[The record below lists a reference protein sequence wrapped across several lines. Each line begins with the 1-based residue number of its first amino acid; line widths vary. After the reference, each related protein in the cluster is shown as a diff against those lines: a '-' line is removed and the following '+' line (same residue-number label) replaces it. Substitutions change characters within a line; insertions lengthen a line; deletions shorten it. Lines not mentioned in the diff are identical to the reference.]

1 MGQYN
6 PMVITFAIYLC
17 VVLLVGI
24 AAYFA
29 TKNFDDFVLGGRRL
43 GSFVTAMSAGASDM
57 SGWLLMGVP
66 GAVYSKG
73 LGQTWIALGVL
84 WGAYANWRLVA
95 ARLRL
100 HTKKFD
106 NALTIPDFFRRRFG
120 SEKATLSI
128 ASAVIILFFFTIYC
142 ASGIVAGA
150 KLFQNLFHLTYVQA
164 MWLSTFA
171 TIVYTFLGGFL
182 AVSWSDSIQ
191 ASLMFFALILT
202 PVMVVL
208 HLGDF
213 SQVSLAIA
221 AASAQAGTNLSSL
234 VDGVPLVVIVSGMAW
249 GLGYF
254 GQPHILARFMA
265 SESVK
270 TVERSRRIGMTWMLL
285 CLTGAVAVGYLGIA
299 YFGIHPEQ
307 EGMMENKKEDVFIVL
322 SMLLYNP
329 WLAGV
334 IISAI
339 FAAIMSTLSCQLLV
353 SSSAITQDFY
363 KGFLRPNAP
372 SSELVWVGRIMVL
385 CVAVIAILIASNPNS
400 SILDLV
406 EYAWGGFG
414 AAFGPLV
421 LLSVYWKRANY
432 SGALAGMVTG
442 ALTSALWKPV
452 TGSGLYEILP
462 GFILGFV
469 ACVAVSLLTSPP
481 KREIVE
487 RFEEA
492 DSEFRQEM
500 AAYKNKGAKAPAA
513 K

>member
-1 MGQYN
+1 
-6 PMVITFAIYLC
+6 
-17 VVLLVGI
+17 
-24 AAYFA
+24 
-29 TKNFDDFVLGGRRL
+29 
-43 GSFVTAMSAGASDM
+43 
-57 SGWLLMGVP
+57 
-66 GAVYSKG
+66 
-73 LGQTWIALGVL
+73 
-84 WGAYANWRLVA
+84 
-95 ARLRL
+95 
-100 HTKKFD
+100 
-106 NALTIPDFFRRRFG
+106 
-120 SEKATLSI
+120 
-128 ASAVIILFFFTIYC
+128 
-142 ASGIVAGA
+142 
-150 KLFQNLFHLTYVQA
+150 
-164 MWLSTFA
+164 
-171 TIVYTFLGGFL
+171 
-182 AVSWSDSIQ
+182 
-191 ASLMFFALILT
+191 
-202 PVMVVL
+202 
-208 HLGDF
+208 
-213 SQVSLAIA
+213 
-221 AASAQAGTNLSSL
+221 
-234 VDGVPLVVIVSGMAW
+234 
-249 GLGYF
+249 
-254 GQPHILARFMA
+254 
-265 SESVK
+265 
-270 TVERSRRIGMTWMLL
+270 
-285 CLTGAVAVGYLGIA
+285 
-299 YFGIHPEQ
+299 
-307 EGMMENKKEDVFIVL
+307 
-322 SMLLYNP
+322 MLLYNP

-421 LLSVYWKRANY
+421 PLSVYWKRANY

-452 TGSGLYEILP
+452 TGSDLYEILP

-492 DSEFRQEM
+492 DAEFRQEM